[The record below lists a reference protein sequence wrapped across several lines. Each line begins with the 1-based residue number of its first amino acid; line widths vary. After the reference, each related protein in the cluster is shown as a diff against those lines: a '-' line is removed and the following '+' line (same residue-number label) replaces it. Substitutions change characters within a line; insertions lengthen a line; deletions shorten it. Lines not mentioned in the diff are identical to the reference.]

1 MQLDNP
7 KIETGK
13 LYFAMQFKIHI
24 EAKRFHARIL
34 LYKRVA
40 TELKRFQQKDCPNT
54 LSNKGISRKKRTEF
68 SQG

>member
-13 LYFAMQFKIHI
+13 LYFVMQFKIHI

-34 LYKRVA
+34 LDKRV
-40 TELKRFQQKDCPNT
+40 ERKLKRFQLKDSP
-54 LSNKGISRKKRTEF
+54 KYIIQSRDFLET
-68 SQG
+68 